1 MSSSSSAWAKK
12 LEAKLDGLAD
22 GASKESIQ
30 TLANWIAFNRRH
42 APAIAAVL
50 TGRLVVDKAGGG
62 GGSTSSSKQQRQRTY
77 WQVLHEVL
85 VTDHPGGTSGA
96 GAATTTTAAN
106 KWEKLAELRA
116 ALGEALVPAMEAMGG
131 DGLPPSDQMD
141 PFLKEWADLNVFGGP
156 SLLAQ
161 IRRLYLGG
169 RGQQA
174 GAGAAEGTS
183 AAAAPPAQDAP
194 AKEDGAKL
202 PPAQAADSEPKS
214 APDARG
220 VVTGGTTSSKPSA
233 RTETAA
239 ADGPTEKRASF
250 SHLDQEVEYDFE
262 SKVRSISVTG

>member
-50 TGRLVVDKAGGG
+50 TGRLVMDNAAGG
-62 GGSTSSSKQQRQRTY
+62 GGSTNKQQRQRTY
-77 WQVLHEVL
+77 WQVLNEVL

-131 DGLPPSDQMD
+131 DGLPPSDLMD